1 MCRLYSVCV
10 CGIDRVWIYRND
22 VYHNAHNTIVYSRS
36 SLLHTCSNISMH
48 RLCSEACSC
57 EACIA
62 KAVLLPSTV
71 ATAILVSAHFESGC
85 LNNRSVP
92 PLVSFWIPIWNFS
105 LNFLSCSRPDAR
117 HLEWCAR
124 HQLRKPDLH
133 ETNNLRQFSLLGS
146 VFNKKI
152 LISCNKPHGK
162 LTGYRFEINLDEQ
175 RKIY

>member
-1 MCRLYSVCV
+1 MCRLYSV

-36 SLLHTCSNISMH
+36 SLLHSNISMH

-62 KAVLLPSTV
+62 KAVLLTSTV
-71 ATAILVSAHFESGC
+71 ATAILVSAQFESGC

-117 HLEWCAR
+117 HLEWCRAPPVACAPPVEKACPR
-124 HQLRKPDLH
+124 QQRQLL
-133 ETNNLRQFSLLGS
+133 EFEGFLMFSNNA
-146 VFNKKI
+146 
-152 LISCNKPHGK
+152 
-162 LTGYRFEINLDEQ
+162 
-175 RKIY
+175 